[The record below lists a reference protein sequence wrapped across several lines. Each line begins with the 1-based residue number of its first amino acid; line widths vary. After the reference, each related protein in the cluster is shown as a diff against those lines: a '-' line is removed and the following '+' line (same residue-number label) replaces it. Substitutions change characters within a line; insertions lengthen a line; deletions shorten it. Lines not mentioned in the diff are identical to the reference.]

1 MKEWEKR
8 EIEVLF
14 EKFFIAL
21 NYTPDE
27 AEVILNKFETGSLR
41 EQNCFLE
48 FMRRVVYGYDF
59 DWHEQ
64 YSDFLTLW
72 YHWVEY
78 GYKET
83 GKYPVIVPL
92 NCTSSSVLSV
102 PVINCPITKVPTI
115 VSSPKVISVIS
126 IPPIKTL
133 ITDSTIAVASLIVIS
148 PGLFACVIVC
158 PTNFVK
164 SWVPVAL
171 TLITVFVSQSPSD
184 TRIICSF
191 STRR

>member
-1 MKEWEKR
+1 MKRIELVYLLISMFFRGKTMKEWEKK
-8 EIEVLF
+8 EIETLF
-14 EKFFIAL
+14 EKFFEAL

-59 DWHEQ
+59 DWHEH
-64 YSDFLTLW
+64 YRSFISLW

-92 NCTSSSVLSV
+92 NPDLM
-102 PVINCPITKVPTI
+102 N
-115 VSSPKVISVIS
+115 
-126 IPPIKTL
+126 
-133 ITDSTIAVASLIVIS
+133 
-148 PGLFACVIVC
+148 
-158 PTNFVK
+158 
-164 SWVPVAL
+164 
-171 TLITVFVSQSPSD
+171 
-184 TRIICSF
+184 
-191 STRR
+191 